1 MFASSWLILLF
12 PLLGFIGLSWYGNRI
27 SRNLV
32 GLVGCGT
39 IGASFFMTLVT
50 LSNLLFLPP
59 EERVGQIET
68 LYQWVSAGSF
78 KLDLAILVDP
88 LSVFMFLVVTGVG
101 FVIHVYSVGYMHD
114 DPEYSRFFAY
124 LNLFIFSMLL
134 LVAAADFFFLIVG
147 WALVGLASYL
157 LIGFWREKTSAV
169 LAARKAFVM
178 NVIGDVGMVIA
189 ALVIF
194 ETFGTLNFV
203 DVFASAPGMFRP
215 NDDTM
220 LLITMLLLVG
230 AFAKSAQ
237 LPLHT
242 WLPDAMEGPTPV
254 SALIHAATMVTA
266 GVYLVAR
273 CHVLYE
279 LAPYTMYFLA
289 GVGIITAIFAGS
301 MALVQ
306 YDIKRVIACSTM
318 SQLGYMFLAMGLG
331 VYSLGMF
338 HLMTHAFFKA
348 LLFLGAGSI
357 IHGCHEEQDIRK
369 MGGIWKHM
377 RVTTIAYLC
386 GTLALVAFPF
396 TSGFFSKEEILAGAW
411 SHAWSKPIF
420 WVAAAASLLTALYM
434 TRQCLYVFLG
444 AHRGTHTPHESP
456 RIMTVPLII
465 LALFAL
471 GLGGLAKDSLLSKL
485 PGQAAPHETIVLAV
499 SVAVALGGILLGW
512 LIYRG
517 RALGQATDPLAVTPL
532 VRKLWFDE
540 LYAAT
545 VGRLWALAIV
555 ICEQLN
561 ELLHFVRDLAVL
573 LADRIGNAFA
583 VGGDRKL
590 IDTLAFDGMCDR
602 LRSAGHTV
610 TRPQNGFLPG
620 YLRLIALGAVA
631 LGVLV
636 FWMK

>member
-39 IGASFFMTLVT
+39 VGASFFMTLVT
-50 LSNLLFLPP
+50 LSNLLFLLP
-59 EERVGQIET
+59 EEQVGQIQT

-78 KLDLAILVDP
+78 KLDVAILVDP
-88 LSVFMFLVVTGVG
+88 LSVFMFLIVTGVG

-203 DVFASAPGMFRP
+203 DVFASAPDQFRP
-215 NDDTM
+215 NDDSM

-279 LAPYTMYFLA
+279 LAPYTMYFIA

-301 MALVQ
+301 MAMVQ
-306 YDIKRVIACSTM
+306 YDIKRVIAYSTM

-348 LLFLGAGSI
+348 LLFMAAGSV
-357 IHGCHEEQDIRK
+357 IHSLDGEQDLRK
-369 MGGIWKHM
+369 MGGLQKVMPLTHATFLIG
-377 RVTTIAYLC
+377 A
-386 GTLALVAFPF
+386 LALAGFPL
-396 TSGFFSKEEILAGAW
+396 TSGYFSKEAIIL
-411 SHAWSKPIF
+411 SSYHAEMGNIVF
-420 WVAAAASLLTALYM
+420 WAIAVLTAGM
-434 TRQCLYVFLG
+434 TAFYIFRVYLFTFFGRLRSPGV
-444 AHRGTHTPHESP
+444 HPHESP
-456 RIMTVPLII
+456 MIMIIPLLVLAVLALLGGVLGPWVDSFLAPVFGHIADHPHDNVLETI
-465 LALFAL
+465 ALVVGVGGIAIAGLLYMVRKDHLALFKEVMAPLYDLLFHKYYVDEIYDYLIVRPTKAIGAFLEQKAEREGLDFTVDQVGLQIKEVSHVISLWQSGKVRSYAL
-471 GLGGLAKDSLLSKL
+471 NMIVGVV
-485 PGQAAPHETIVLAV
+485 TILM
-499 SVAVALGGILLGW
+499 
-512 LIYRG
+512 
-517 RALGQATDPLAVTPL
+517 
-532 VRKLWFDE
+532 
-540 LYAAT
+540 
-545 VGRLWALAIV
+545 
-555 ICEQLN
+555 
-561 ELLHFVRDLAVL
+561 FV
-573 LADRIGNAFA
+573 
-583 VGGDRKL
+583 
-590 IDTLAFDGMCDR
+590 
-602 LRSAGHTV
+602 
-610 TRPQNGFLPG
+610 
-620 YLRLIALGAVA
+620 
-631 LGVLV
+631 V
-636 FWMK
+636 FM

>member
-39 IGASFFMTLVT
+39 VGASFFMTLVT

-59 EERVGQIET
+59 EERVGQIQT

-78 KLDLAILVDP
+78 KLDVAILVDP
-88 LSVFMFLVVTGVG
+88 LSVFMFLIVTGVG
-101 FVIHVYSVGYMHD
+101 FVIHIYSVGYMHD

-189 ALVIF
+189 ALVVF
-194 ETFGTLNFV
+194 EKFGTLNFV

-306 YDIKRVIACSTM
+306 YDIKRVIAYSTM
-318 SQLGYMFLAMGLG
+318 SQLGYMFLAMGIG

-348 LLFLGAGSI
+348 LLFMAAGSV
-357 IHGCHEEQDIRK
+357 IHSLDGEQDLRK
-369 MGGIWKHM
+369 MGGLQSVMPLTHATFLIG
-377 RVTTIAYLC
+377 A
-386 GTLALVAFPF
+386 LALAGFPL
-396 TSGFFSKEEILAGAW
+396 TSGYFSKEAIIL
-411 SHAWSKPIF
+411 SSYHAEMGNIVF
-420 WVAAAASLLTALYM
+420 WAIAVLTAGM
-434 TRQCLYVFLG
+434 TAFYIFRVYLFTFFGRLRSPGV
-444 AHRGTHTPHESP
+444 HPHESP
-456 RIMTVPLII
+456 MIMIIPLLVLAVLALLGGVLGPWVDSFLAPVFGHIADHPHDNVLETI
-465 LALFAL
+465 ALVVGVGGIAIAGLLYMVRKDHLALFKEVMAPLYDLLFHKYYVDEIYDYFIVRPTKAIGAFLEQKAEREGIDFTVDQVGLQIKEASHGISLWQSGKVRSYAL
-471 GLGGLAKDSLLSKL
+471 NM
-485 PGQAAPHETIVLAV
+485 IVGV
-499 SVAVALGGILLGW
+499 VTILL
-512 LIYRG
+512 
-517 RALGQATDPLAVTPL
+517 
-532 VRKLWFDE
+532 
-540 LYAAT
+540 
-545 VGRLWALAIV
+545 
-555 ICEQLN
+555 
-561 ELLHFVRDLAVL
+561 FV
-573 LADRIGNAFA
+573 
-583 VGGDRKL
+583 
-590 IDTLAFDGMCDR
+590 
-602 LRSAGHTV
+602 
-610 TRPQNGFLPG
+610 
-620 YLRLIALGAVA
+620 
-631 LGVLV
+631 V
-636 FWMK
+636 FM